1 MDAGNKRI
9 AKNTLFMYVKFFS
22 NMVIGLYTS
31 RLVLEILGVS
41 DFGLFAVVGGVLSM
55 FTFISSSLSSAT
67 TRFLNVEMGKKDGDV
82 NRAFNI
88 NVVLHLAFAAIIF
101 LLAETIGLWYICNK
115 LNVEPG
121 KMGDA
126 IFVYQVAILTTCMGI
141 CNTPYQ
147 GLLNAHE
154 RFQFMA
160 VFDIVNSFIRLGL
173 ILLLSFV
180 PQGGIQFTSSFSLSS
195 LNLYA
200 IIFALTTANT
210 FVVFHYIGHRDWP
223 EIVRFRFVQG
233 WQRYKEVLVFNNWNL
248 LATASII
255 ARNSGSDLLL
265 NNFFGTAVNG
275 AYAISN
281 SVRSYISLFSFNLE
295 SASGPQVTQSYAAG
309 EMERCYYLAN
319 KMGRMSILL
328 FEILCFPILIELNF
342 VLEIWLGQV
351 PEGALTFTY
360 LNILVAGVSI
370 TCGGVSNYINATGR
384 IKWFCVEQA
393 TIFLMCIPVGYVL
406 YRAGFPSYT
415 IVVLYLVGDILLRI
429 ANLLLLQFYLH
440 FDTLR
445 YIREAYLRPLYVAII
460 MTLVLYGHHLLQ
472 IETTIGRLFS
482 IVVCVLLTA
491 LVILYVGLTK
501 EERTV
506 LMAKVRIKHG

>member
-1 MDAGNKRI
+1 MNAGNKRI
-9 AKNTLFMYVKFFS
+9 AWNTLFMYVKFFS

-55 FTFISSSLSSAT
+55 FTFISASLSSAT

-82 NRAFNI
+82 NQAFNI
-88 NVVLHLAFAAIIF
+88 NVVLHFAFAAIIF
-101 LLAETIGLWYICNK
+101 LLAETIGLWYILNK

-121 KMGDA
+121 KMDDA
-126 IFVYQVAILTTCMGI
+126 IFVYQVSILTTCMGI

-173 ILLLSFV
+173 ILLL
-180 PQGGIQFTSSFSLSS
+180 T
-195 LNLYA
+195 LYHGDYA
-200 IIFALTTANT
+200 LRIYSVIFAFTTANA
-210 FVVFHYIGHRDWP
+210 FVVFHYIGHHDWP
-223 EIVRFRFVQG
+223 EIVRRRLVRG
-233 WQRYKEVLVFNNWNL
+233 WKRYKEVLVFNNWNL

-255 ARNSGSDLLL
+255 ARSSGSDLLL
-265 NNFFGTAVNG
+265 NTFFGTAVNG

-295 SASGPQVTQSYAAG
+295 SASGPQVTQSYASG
-309 EMERCYYLAN
+309 NMERCHYLAN

-328 FEILCFPILIELNF
+328 FEMLCFPILIELNY
-342 VLEIWLGQV
+342 VLSLWLGQV
-351 PEGALTFTY
+351 PEGALTFTT

-370 TCGGVSNYINATGR
+370 TCGGVSNYINATGK

-393 TIFLMCIPVGYVL
+393 VIFLLCIPVGYLL

-445 YIREAYLRPLYVAII
+445 YIREAYLRPLIVAVI
-460 MTLVLYGHHLLQ
+460 MTAVLYGHHSLQ
-472 IETTIGRLFS
+472 IDTATGRLLS
-482 IVVCVLLTA
+482 IAACGLLTA
-491 LVILYVGLTK
+491 LVILLIGLTK
-501 EERTV
+501 EERNAV
-506 LMAKVRIKHG
+506 LAKVRITHG